1 MDNPVIEAGILPE
14 PGVLLLTFYPEPEF
28 IGDDLLVIGDDEGT
42 KLAMRPDGMIISV
55 DKETLALV
63 RFVNSSPERLA
74 ECIRAYVRYCERIG
88 SCSSE
93 AEELECVD
101 QFEREVREI
110 DADALADPE
119 QFWATIVE
127 QARDGML

>member
-1 MDNPVIEAGILPE
+1 MENPVFKSGIPHD

-28 IGDDLLVIGDDEGT
+28 VGDDFLVIGDDEGT

-55 DKETLALV
+55 NKETFAVV
-63 RFVNSSPERLA
+63 RFVNSNPECLA
-74 ECIRAYVRYCERIG
+74 ECIRAYGRYCECIQN
-88 SCSSE
+88 CSSE

-101 QFEREVREI
+101 QFEREVRGI
-110 DADALADPE
+110 DTDALADPE
-119 QFWATIVE
+119 QFWATVVE